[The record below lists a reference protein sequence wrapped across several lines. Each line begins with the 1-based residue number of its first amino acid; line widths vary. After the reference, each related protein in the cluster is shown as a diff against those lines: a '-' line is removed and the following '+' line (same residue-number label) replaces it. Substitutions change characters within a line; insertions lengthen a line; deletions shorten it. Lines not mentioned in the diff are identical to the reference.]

1 MTEGL
6 DIRWTGYHRARQ
18 QEALV
23 AKGLK
28 RSVSNLEVDDGQYLL
43 VLPESPDRLLHVKSM
58 RRQSPKYAIL
68 LLLESITVHRR
79 LCLFLCLPLK
89 V

>member
-1 MTEGL
+1 M
-6 DIRWTGYHRARQ
+6 
-18 QEALV
+18 

-28 RSVSNLEVDDGQYLL
+28 RSVRNLEVDDGQYLL